1 MPFSNK
7 IVINFWKNRLR
18 TFSVNKNLSIGITNN
33 DSYPSQDLSK
43 SIALSNP
50 AGRSLKKILH
60 AEL

>member
-7 IVINFWKNRLR
+7 IVINFFNFWKNRLR

-33 DSYPSQDLSK
+33 DSYPNQDLSK

-50 AGRSLKKILH
+50 AGRSH
-60 AEL
+60 